1 MNSNS
6 NEKEDIE
13 GRYVSLDT
21 ASSSTSTSDSPHPVA
36 VATKENTILIKKFG
50 ILPPDLIWTR
60 TVLASSITFAV
71 VAAVTICYLYSSRSS
86 SSNTLSSMQLLRTVH
101 KDDTCVPPSNIP
113 FDVYGGYT
121 GEFWDSDARQER
133 RVRSAPFE

>member
-50 ILPPDLIWTR
+50 ILPPDLI
-60 TVLASSITFAV
+60 
-71 VAAVTICYLYSSRSS
+71 
-86 SSNTLSSMQLLRTVH
+86 
-101 KDDTCVPPSNIP
+101 
-113 FDVYGGYT
+113 
-121 GEFWDSDARQER
+121 
-133 RVRSAPFE
+133 